1 MQNMKM
7 TLEVSPEDL
16 LIIQMGVAQVLGRCD
31 YKIEKWQ
38 DKDEDSLADLMK
50 YIERKAVALGTLTNI
65 LVACGMPLEDV
76 QEAIAQREEG

>member
-16 LIIQMGVAQVLGRCD
+16 LVIQMGIAQVLGRCD

-38 DKDEDSLADLMK
+38 DKDEDSLANLMK
-50 YIERKAVALGTLTNI
+50 YIERKATALGTLSTI
-65 LVACGMPLEDV
+65 LVACGIPLEDV
-76 QEAIAQREEG
+76 QQAIAER